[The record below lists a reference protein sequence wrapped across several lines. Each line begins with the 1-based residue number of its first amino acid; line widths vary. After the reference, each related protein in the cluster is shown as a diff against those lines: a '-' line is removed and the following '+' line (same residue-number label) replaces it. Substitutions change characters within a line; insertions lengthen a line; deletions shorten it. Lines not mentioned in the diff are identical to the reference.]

1 MKFIQDFE
9 ETTRSGLNTITDDGK
24 SGMLEETDTLIEP
37 ISRNRIV
44 DVINMPWYAGK
55 RVDRQSKRLNKIP
68 RGFIIERKQI
78 LNSLLSGALYY
89 LGTVLKTTQKGV
101 KVATP
106 TSVKSMLNKITKVM
120 PKSATAGFT
129 KAKGQFQKTLESD
142 TRLLERNNLTSLLG
156 IYLTQETGFKY
167 VLPYLNSSLDV
178 NTNWADEGD
187 GALAGI
193 VNKGMSIVDEISKV
207 VNISQPGVYI
217 QKPKYFSFDNQGK
230 SVTFNF
236 PLFNTIKAGTFDYKS
251 NYEFLWLLAYQNKPY
266 KTSFARTKPGK
277 IYTVEIP
284 GVVSMPYAY
293 ISEMSVDFRGTVRQ
307 LPVDCPTEYDAPIPE
322 AYLVS
327 ITFTSLLTD
336 YANTMAP
343 DTGFTTTLGSD
354 SATFNFGS

>member
-1 MKFIQDFE
+1 MKFIQSFK
-9 ETTRSGLNTITDDGK
+9 ETSRSGINTITDDGK
-24 SGMLEETDTLIEP
+24 DGMLEETDELVEP
-37 ISRNRIV
+37 TTNNRII

-55 RVDRQSKRLNKIP
+55 RLDRNSRRLSKIP
-68 RGFIIERKQI
+68 RGFIIERKQL

-89 LGTVLKTTQKGV
+89 LGTVLKAGK
-101 KVATP
+101 KATP
-106 TSVKSMLNKITKVM
+106 TNVKSLLNGITKKL
-120 PKSATAGFT
+120 PRIATAGFT
-129 KAKGQFQKTLESD
+129 DAKKSFQKRLETDS
-142 TRLLERNNLTSLLG
+142 RLLERNNLTSLLG

-167 VLPYLNSSLDV
+167 VFPYLNSSLDV
-178 NTNWADEGD
+178 NTNWDGEGE
-187 GALAGI
+187 GAIAGI

-251 NYEFLWLLAYQNKPY
+251 NYELLWLLAYQNKPY

-343 DTGFTTTLGSD
+343 DTGFTTSLGSD
-354 SATFNFGS
+354 SATFNFSNN

>member
-1 MKFIQDFE
+1 MKFIQSFK
-9 ETTRSGLNTITDDGK
+9 ETSRSGINTITDDGK
-24 SGMLEETDTLIEP
+24 DGMLEETDELVEP
-37 ISRNRIV
+37 TTNNRII

-55 RVDRQSKRLNKIP
+55 RLDRNSRRLSKIP
-68 RGFIIERKQI
+68 RGFIIERKQL

-89 LGTVLKTTQKGV
+89 LGTVLKAGK
-101 KVATP
+101 KATP
-106 TSVKSMLNKITKVM
+106 TKIKSLLNGITKKL
-120 PKSATAGFT
+120 PRIATAGFT
-129 KAKGQFQKTLESD
+129 DAKKSFQKSLETDS
-142 TRLLERNNLTSLLG
+142 RLLERNNLTSLLG

-167 VLPYLNSSLDV
+167 VFPYLNSSLDV
-178 NTNWADEGD
+178 NTNWDGEGE
-187 GALAGI
+187 GAIAGI

-251 NYEFLWLLAYQNKPY
+251 NYELLWLLAYQNKPY

-343 DTGFTTTLGSD
+343 DTGFTTSLGSD
-354 SATFNFGS
+354 SATFNFSNN